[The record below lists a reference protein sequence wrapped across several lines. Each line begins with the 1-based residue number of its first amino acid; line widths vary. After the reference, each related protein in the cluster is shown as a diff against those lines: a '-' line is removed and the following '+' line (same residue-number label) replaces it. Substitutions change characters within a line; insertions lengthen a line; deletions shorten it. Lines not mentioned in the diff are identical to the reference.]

1 MYAYNSQEV
10 FFNLRVKYWILV
22 HFNAENGG
30 ILYWVPKYKVNELSI
45 YAQKSGGQKAL
56 LDPALEK
63 VGVSWPR
70 WPRAAAVYDIWGV
83 RQVRCKLVWN
93 IFCSKWVITMA

>member
-30 ILYWVPKYKVNELSI
+30 ILY
-45 YAQKSGGQKAL
+45 
-56 LDPALEK
+56 
-63 VGVSWPR
+63 
-70 WPRAAAVYDIWGV
+70 
-83 RQVRCKLVWN
+83 
-93 IFCSKWVITMA
+93 